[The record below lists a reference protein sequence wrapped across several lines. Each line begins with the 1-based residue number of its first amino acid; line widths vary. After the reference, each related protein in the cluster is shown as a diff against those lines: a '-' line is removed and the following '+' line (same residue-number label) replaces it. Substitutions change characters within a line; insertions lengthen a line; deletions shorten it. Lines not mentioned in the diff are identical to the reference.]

1 MFKPNVMLIFSSS
14 LHRSKILYLIEKI
27 SWKIDEKLTILWGW
41 FHRNQI
47 FSDSKVVAQKEN
59 VKISN
64 DFRIQSPETENG
76 EPEWE
81 K

>member
-47 FSDSKVVAQKEN
+47 ISDSKVVAQKEN